1 MNKIEKNVPCWYELG
16 WDKESKS
23 LTLRVHKDF
32 IKGAKVLSS
41 DNLMVWSCRREFDL
55 FSYSPGFSGDYF
67 GFDYVFRKCGE
78 SGEFV
83 EYEIK
88 IPNLGTKVKCD
99 YCSGIGK
106 NSFDE
111 PCPICNGNKKKI
123 AYDFKSAFAISASF
137 TIFFKLAYF
146 GRSMKI
152 SSKQFQLFEI
162 ETVAERNS
170 VGNGSAI
177 NGWFSERLTKWLL
190 GMKNNSVLLNNIIL
204 AMKTANSQ
212 MLSGANG
219 IFESLQFDADIGK
232 KGRLILRC
240 PGDASGIY
248 PLSND
253 QGKEDYMFVSC
264 EMNNPVQ
271 QIIVFTGLAALH
283 DEARKAGV

>member
-1 MNKIEKNVPCWYELG
+1 MNTIEKNMPCWYELG
-16 WDKESKS
+16 WNKETKS
-23 LTLRVHKDF
+23 LILRVHKKF
-32 IKGAKVLSS
+32 AKEANGFSS
-41 DNLMVWSCRREFDL
+41 DDLIVWSYKREFNL
-55 FSYSPGFSGDYF
+55 LSYSDFSGDYF
-67 GFDYVFRKCGE
+67 GFDNAFRKCGE
-78 SGEFV
+78 KGEFV

-88 IPNLGTKVKCD
+88 IPNLGTKVRCD
-99 YCSGIGK
+99 YYSGVGK

-111 PCPICNGNKKKI
+111 PCPICKGEKNKI
-123 AYDFKSAFAISASF
+123 SYDFRPAFAISASF

-146 GRSMKI
+146 GRNMGI

-170 VGNGSAI
+170 VGNGSAV
-177 NGWFSERLTKWLL
+177 NGWFSEKLTKWLL
-190 GMKNNSVLLNNIIL
+190 YLKDNPVLLNDIIL

-212 MLSGANG
+212 MISGANG
-219 IFESLQFDADIGK
+219 IFESLQFDADVGK

-253 QGKEDYMFVSC
+253 QGKEDYIFGSC
-264 EMNNPVQ
+264 NMDSPVQ
-271 QIIVFTGLAALH
+271 QITILAGLGALH